1 MQTVLICNIPAGR
14 PVWVAADAKSEHR
27 DVATSQW
34 IGPGTYSY
42 GAPHIGGTNIH
53 AGTALGRY
61 DSTFRGA
68 RRFSPVHTHA
78 EFEGKPAGPA
88 GIYSR

>member
-1 MQTVLICNIPAGR
+1 
-14 PVWVAADAKSEHR
+14 VAADAKSE
-27 DVATSQW
+27 W

-68 RRFSPVHTHA
+68 RRFSPVNTHA